1 MPSLCVVTYLF
12 FNYFTNILQ
21 SAQKGFNKSQS
32 KDMDKKIDKWLSDL
46 RKLKIFGGNNDT
58 LGALP
63 GSGGGR
69 NNGVSLNMVNTAV
82 LISVVWLL
90 CSVGVFGFGVWH
102 CRYRSPYFAMKC
114 DDRECNLLQGNNL
127 PIIIPRREITG
138 AQAVRLDANGDVVDA
153 TSMRSKAS
161 RRLGHSVEIKY
172 QHGETKY
179 KVEKKVLFA
188 TQDIGSSSAKQ
199 ISKSILKS
207 VYKPTEK
214 IDVKHGFAITG
225 LGLTSCILGVLS
237 FILSLLFGQWADIP
251 KRLKKHG

>member
-1 MPSLCVVTYLF
+1 V
-12 FNYFTNILQ
+12 
-21 SAQKGFNKSQS
+21 QKGFKKGQS
-32 KDMDKKIDKWLSDL
+32 GEMDKKVDKWLSDL
-46 RKLKIFGGNNDT
+46 RKMKIFGGNNDS

-114 DDRECNLLQGNNL
+114 DSSECNLIQGTNI
-127 PIIIPRREITG
+127 PVIIPRKEITG
-138 AQAVRLDANGDVVDA
+138 AQAVRLDTNGDVVDA

-172 QHGETKY
+172 QFGDNPKY
-179 KVEKKVLFA
+179 KVEKKILFA
-188 TQDIGSSSAKQ
+188 GQDIGSSAAKQ
-199 ISKSILKS
+199 ISKTILKS
-207 VYKPTEK
+207 VYKPAEK
-214 IDVKHGFAITG
+214 IDVKHGLAITG
-225 LGLTSCILGVLS
+225 IGLTSCILGVLS
-237 FILSLLFGQWADIP
+237 LICSLLFGQWADIP